1 MLNPNGGTITDDGQ
15 AGVFWL
21 YYGDKIGS
29 NIKNQVEREGYV
41 FQGWMV
47 ANVPLDDDGNL
58 VQNDVYRE
66 GPNNYRYEHDFTG
79 WSITDTPWEFDTGIT
94 GPTALM
100 AKWFYLEA
108 MHVVYD
114 DGDGSNA
121 PTDEGIYSDHA
132 KTVVFNAPNPPE
144 NKFFLGWDIQGT
156 ETVEKLQPGAIF
168 EVSSDYAVDGTVTLV
183 AVYGS
188 HINEGEEVPATHIDW
203 YANNKTTAQYPKR
216 DPITFLPLVPAELE
230 TLPTHSTDFPLQ
242 LNKGTPI
249 HSASEFSN
257 FGYKFLGWAKLHKT
271 DGGGMADHNNVAV
284 SAPTDDTTMDY
295 VLTADNLYLK
305 WENGKFWVEANGEW
319 KETSEVAADENLPY
333 DDMYAVWDY
342 VGVFY
347 VFHSS
352 DATVDM
358 VDMAAMTTETYDLTE
373 TVKDDHLY
381 GGYFKGYYN
390 VTDEQAIAAAKA
402 GNAVETTHYDGSAL
416 YDSTTR
422 VRYWTKTGTKG
433 AYTASGAA
441 LEPENGKV
449 YYLREIP
456 QEFLGLRLQA
466 VYKWSSGNIDN
477 LYLIT
482 TTDNNIFS
490 SAGFNVISADK
501 QASFYASFSIQSNGT
516 DNPTKIT
523 ADTINGIGGFVA
535 VWDGV
540 TDLITNLD
548 ADSDFT
554 VLPFW
559 ITMDGVRV
567 DDDFHG
573 ARTFNVG
580 NKTIGDG
587 GLSEVVNP

>member
-1 MLNPNGGTITDDGQ
+1 
-15 AGVFWL
+15 
-21 YYGDKIGS
+21 
-29 NIKNQVEREGYV
+29 
-41 FQGWMV
+41 
-47 ANVPLDDDGNL
+47 
-58 VQNDVYRE
+58 
-66 GPNNYRYEHDFTG
+66 
-79 WSITDTPWEFDTGIT
+79 
-94 GPTALM
+94 M

-168 EVSSDYAVDGTVTLV
+168 EVSSDYATDGVVTLK
-183 AVYGS
+183 AVYNAYGS
-188 HINEGEEVPATHIDW
+188 EEVVPATHIDW